1 MRSVIKQNIFMALT
15 SLPLFL
21 GSLLLVG
28 CMSVKP
34 GSTKSGKQ
42 YFETFYVGVEGT
54 QYFIKP
60 LLFENDEA
68 NKVLALDI
76 TFRYKDEIRD
86 SAIVN
91 FSIKSLE
98 IYKSV
103 DSLKITNSLMD
114 IKSDNIDLLFNEKF
128 SKGFV
133 SRFTTKVP
141 LDKMKKIFDNDEW
154 ELTIHNAAKSN
165 TYKPHRKTQKAVN
178 FLRENGFI
186 LM

>member
-1 MRSVIKQNIFMALT
+1 MALT
-15 SLPLFL
+15 LLTLFF
-21 GSLLLVG
+21 GTLLLGG

-34 GSTKSGKQ
+34 GSTKSGKH
-42 YFETFYVGVEGT
+42 YFETFYVGAEGT
-54 QYFIKP
+54 QYFIRP
-60 LLFENDEA
+60 LLFENHEA
-68 NKVLALDI
+68 SNVLALDI

-86 SAIVN
+86 SAVIN

-98 IYKSV
+98 IFKSV

-128 SKGFV
+128 NKGFV

-141 LDKMKKIFDNDEW
+141 LDKMKNIFDNDEW
-154 ELTIHNAAKSN
+154 ELIIYNTTKSN
-165 TYKPHRKTQKAVN
+165 TYEPHRKTQKAVN
-178 FLRENGFI
+178 SLRENVFI